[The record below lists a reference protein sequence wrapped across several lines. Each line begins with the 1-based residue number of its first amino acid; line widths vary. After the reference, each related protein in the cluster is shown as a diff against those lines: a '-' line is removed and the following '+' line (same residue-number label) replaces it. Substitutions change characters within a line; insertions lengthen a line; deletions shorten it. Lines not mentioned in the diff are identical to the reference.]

1 LRHVPELKRL
11 RISSIDSIEADADLL
26 DAIGDD
32 ARLMPHL
39 HLSLQSGDDLI
50 LKRMKRRHSRKD
62 AIKFCAQVRRLR
74 PDITLGADIIAGFPT
89 ETEEMFARSE
99 DLVGECDLTF
109 LHVFPYS
116 KRPGTPAER
125 MPQVA
130 GGEIKARAKRLR
142 TVGEVA
148 LRKRLASEVGSTR
161 QVLIESATQGRTEHF
176 LPVAISGETSG
187 AVMTLAI
194 GGHDGGRLTV

>member
-1 LRHVPELKRL
+1 
-11 RISSIDSIEADADLL
+11 
-26 DAIGDD
+26 
-32 ARLMPHL
+32 MPHL

-50 LKRMKRRHSRKD
+50 LKRMKRRHSRRD
-62 AIKFCAQVRRLR
+62 AIEFCAQVRRLR

-116 KRPGTPAER
+116 KRPGTPAAR

-142 TVGEVA
+142 TVGEAA

-161 QVLIESATQGRTEHF
+161 QVLIESATQGRTQHF
-176 LPVAISGETSG
+176 LPVAISGETPG
-187 AVMTLAI
+187 AVMARAI
-194 GGHDGGRLTV
+194 SGHDDGRLTV